1 VAGHERWSP
10 AARRKALRL
19 NVDPGAGSGPVQDP
33 ARSGWVRPLLA
44 VDAAV
49 GMGLLFSLA
58 GHVVPES
65 CERKGSGRFLRKRW
79 AQATKGQGQGPRIT
93 AVEFCSGLRLVLDRL
108 SCGTSDQ
115 RP

>member
-1 VAGHERWSP
+1 MWILEREAGRCRTRR
-10 AARRKALRL
+10 AA
-19 NVDPGAGSGPVQDP
+19 AGFG
-33 ARSGWVRPLLA
+33 PLLA
-44 VDAAV
+44 MDAAV

-93 AVEFCSGLRLVLDRL
+93 AVEFCSGLRLVLDRR